1 MRIYFSV
8 RHPKENDLTED
19 KNTIG
24 SLQISDSNS
33 FSEDVLKFL
42 ADETCLICDV
52 ESDSIS
58 EAINHILKNHL
69 NLIVEESIKNLHHI
83 S

>member
-19 KNTIG
+19 ENTIG

-33 FSEDVLKFL
+33 FSEDVSKFL

-52 ESDSIS
+52 ESDSIF
-58 EAINHILKNHL
+58 EAINHLLKNHL